1 MLKIFVTGDN
11 HIGKKY
17 DRYPDVRE
25 KLIQSRFE
33 SMRAMVRQAEQEG
46 CGLFAVT
53 GDLFDNI
60 STVKA
65 GDVKQAAEILAE
77 FSGTV
82 LVLPGNHDYYTGDE
96 RVWKEFEKAGIED
109 LMPRPVLILFQ
120 IGIRDMRMSHQ
131 PYVHRNIPQ
140 LFLRHKEIL
149 FLPVRCDPFNRAVGE
164 TNMECVILGD
174 LCLSDPGKIIFPGM
188 LCMTKRRI
196 YHYPLIADLKGIFS
210 EYIEKYNIVGVT
222 LQGFLKFL
230 PYPLVT
236 HIPYPDLE
244 ENEDRTGHKIF
255 NPGTHE
261 QTDLHNN
268 TEGCCFVI
276 SLEKS
281 DGKTIVSAHKFISG
295 RVRYYDLALDIRA
308 AEKDSLQ
315 KKLENATAG
324 LRPNAVV
331 RVKITGTAKQDEYEE
346 RARIYQ
352 TALGRFL
359 TYETDDYELSPEI
372 TVERIRSEF
381 SELSFAAQFMERFLD
396 EPTELQMA
404 YELIR
409 QCRDE

>member
-96 RVWKEFEKAGIED
+96 RVWKEFEKALQGHAHNV
-109 LMPRPVLILFQ
+109 VLLNVFREYSFE
-120 IGIRDMRMSHQ
+120 IGDERVVIYPAFCHAKHSGENNLAWIRETE
-131 PYVHRNIPQ
+131 IPKDDAFHIG
-140 LFLRHKEIL
+140 LAHGAI
-149 FLPVRCDPFNRAVGE
+149 
-164 TNMECVILGD
+164 
-174 LCLSDPGKIIFPGM
+174 
-188 LCMTKRRI
+188 
-196 YHYPLIADLKGIFS
+196 KGITPDRKE
-210 EYIEKYNIVGVT
+210 EYFLMTEKELRDIPVDIWLMGH
-222 LQGFLKFL
+222 
-230 PYPLVT
+230 T

-276 SLEKS
+276 SLEKR

-324 LRPNAVV
+324 LQPNAIV
-331 RVKITGTAKQDEYEE
+331 RVKITGTAKQDEYDE